1 MNLVMAMKEFK
12 EIHRIKGYTKN
23 NRGGIALAY
32 PEIKKINYNPSL
44 KGLAE
49 IYPDIVFSL
58 AQRNGTKMTIISP
71 QIPEDSQEKYP
82 CIVFVQGSG
91 WTFPNIYYQIPQLS
105 QLAAKGYVIATITHR
120 NSLEGYQWPACLQD
134 VKTAIRFMRAK
145 SAEYHIDSDRI
156 GIWGTSS
163 GGNLALLTGLTSDD
177 PKYRTEE
184 YADFS
189 DRVNLVV
196 DCFGPTDLLK
206 RKARLDNPT
215 PADIALAGGNPREN
229 MDVFIDMSPFYKV
242 KEGLT
247 YPSFL
252 LVQGNKDE
260 LVPYEQS
267 INMFHKL
274 CDCGAD
280 AHMIEVNNG
289 PHEGTFWSQE
299 LLDMIFGFIMKR
311 L

>member
-1 MNLVMAMKEFK
+1 M
-12 EIHRIKGYTKN
+12 
-23 NRGGIALAY
+23 AY
-32 PEIKKINYNPSL
+32 PEIKRINYNPSL

-49 IYPDIVFSL
+49 IYPDIVYSL
-58 AQRNGTKMTIISP
+58 SQRSGTKMSIISP
-71 QIPEDSQEKYP
+71 QIPEDSDEKYP

-120 NSLEGYQWPACLQD
+120 NSLEGHPWPACFED

-145 SAEYHIDSDRI
+145 STEYHIDSDRI

-163 GGNLALLTGLTSDD
+163 GGNLALLAGLTGDD
-177 PKYRTEE
+177 LNYRTEE

-189 DRVNLVV
+189 DRVKLVV
-196 DCFGPTDLLK
+196 DCFGPADLLM
-206 RKARLDNPT
+206 RKARLENPT
-215 PADIALAGGNPREN
+215 PADIALAGGNPKDN
-229 MDVFIDMSPFYKV
+229 IDVIMDMSPVYKV
-242 KEGLT
+242 KEGMA
-247 YPSFL
+247 YPPFL
-252 LVQGNKDE
+252 LVQGNNDDP
-260 LVPYEQS
+260 VPYEQS
-267 INMFHKL
+267 LHMFHKL

-280 AHMIEVNNG
+280 AQMIEVDHG

-299 LLDMIFGFIMKR
+299 LLNLIFGFIMER